1 MPILS
6 APEPERREETSV
18 PPYTTY
24 PHTQADL
31 RQQSGTSAIDDF
43 RDNSV
48 QFANGSKDGIA
59 PSGSDFQPADSETFS
74 WLRRKAGEI
83 VDDERVQLA
92 ILILIATNSIMYG
105 FATAPSIRANEE
117 VMKTFE
123 YIDMVILVIFTI
135 ESILQFI
142 FNGIRRFF
150 KDGWLVFDLI
160 IVIVSWI
167 SLEVEELKAFR
178 VFRAFRFVTRISMLR
193 NIVVAIF
200 SIIPAITAICTLLLL
215 ISYIFGVMFT
225 QLFKDYHELGYTS
238 ANYFGRL
245 DFTFFTLFQM
255 LCLDDWAEIAY
266 EVEQH
271 AFWAWIIFITYI
283 VIPIS
288 ICGG

>member
-1 MPILS
+1 MPIIS
-6 APEPERREETSV
+6 ATEPERREEGV
-18 PPYTTY
+18 PSYATY
-24 PHTQADL
+24 PHTQADPSQL
-31 RQQSGTSAIDDF
+31 SGTDDF
-43 RDNSV
+43 RENSV
-48 QFANGSKDGIA
+48 MQSTLANGSKDGIA
-59 PSGSDFQPADSETFS
+59 PSGNDPQPDSDKIS

-117 VMKTFE
+117 VMKIFE

-135 ESILQFI
+135 ESILQFV

-200 SIIPAITAICTLLLL
+200 SIIPAITGMKH
-215 ISYIFGVMFT
+215 S
-225 QLFKDYHELGYTS
+225 
-238 ANYFGRL
+238 
-245 DFTFFTLFQM
+245 
-255 LCLDDWAEIAY
+255 LCHLKNN
-266 EVEQH
+266 
-271 AFWAWIIFITYI
+271 
-283 VIPIS
+283 S
-288 ICGG
+288 SG

>member
-18 PPYTTY
+18 PPYATY

-200 SIIPAITAICTLLLL
+200 SIIPAITGMKHCWVTWQTIRAANRFVPPLLH
-215 ISYIFGVMFT
+215 SY
-225 QLFKDYHELGYTS
+225 L
-238 ANYFGRL
+238 
-245 DFTFFTLFQM
+245 
-255 LCLDDWAEIAY
+255 
-266 EVEQH
+266 H
-271 AFWAWIIFITYI
+271 ATGEPFL
-283 VIPIS
+283 V
-288 ICGG
+288 

>member
-1 MPILS
+1 MLLGISKTLNYTKKTVMPILS
-6 APEPERREETSV
+6 APEPKRRGETTAPSSA
-18 PPYTTY
+18 TY
-24 PHTQADL
+24 Q

-48 QFANGSKDGIA
+48 MQSTFANGSKDPQFGMA
-59 PSGSDFQPADSETFS
+59 RSDSDSHPDSENMS

-117 VMKTFE
+117 IMKTFE

-135 ESILQFI
+135 ESILQFV
-142 FNGIRRFF
+142 FNGFRRFF
-150 KDGWLVFDLI
+150 RDGWLVFDLI

-167 SLEVEELKAFR
+167 SIEVEELKAFR

-200 SIIPAITAICTLLLL
+200 SIIPAITGMEHCWVTCKHF
-215 ISYIFGVMFT
+215 SEMRG
-225 QLFKDYHELGYTS
+225 
-238 ANYFGRL
+238 
-245 DFTFFTLFQM
+245 
-255 LCLDDWAEIAY
+255 
-266 EVEQH
+266 
-271 AFWAWIIFITYI
+271 
-283 VIPIS
+283 
-288 ICGG
+288 